1 MLIYYLSNFLDELA
15 KRISIEQ
22 TNKIWE
28 DLNTQLIV
36 EIENV
41 QNIFTEVLGEAAAIQ
56 VTHNLT

>member
-1 MLIYYLSNFLDELA
+1 MDELA
-15 KRISIEQ
+15 KSDTTEQ

-56 VTHNLT
+56 VTLT